1 MADQLSKAK
10 KLAGETWSGLTA
22 AVSTQWQI
30 RGLQKQ
36 IAEVVGERDRL
47 MMEIGHKVY
56 ALYGRGKVKNADLL
70 ELCQQ
75 IEEASRN
82 VDSLNQRIRELS
94 EPRPEGAL
102 EEADLED
109 ETPLEEAEEPAAEE
123 PAAEPPTEPAAA
135 PTGPAAPAEGTPPPG
150 ES

>member
-10 KLAGETWSGLTA
+10 KLAGDTWSGLTT

-36 IAEVVGERDRL
+36 IAEVVGQRDRL
-47 MMEIGHKVY
+47 MMDIGHKVY

-70 ELCQQ
+70 ELCRQ

-82 VDSLNQRIRELS
+82 VDSLNQRIRDLS
-94 EPRPEGAL
+94 EPRPEGGL

-109 ETPLEEAEEPAAEE
+109 DTPLEEAEEPAAEE
-123 PAAEPPTEPAAA
+123 PATEAPTAPEAASAEPAA
-135 PTGPAAPAEGTPPPG
+135 PGEGTPAG